1 MAETQKKFL
10 DQDGVAVLNEH
21 NKSNFAGKGDIPTK
35 TSQLANDSNFVS
47 DAGYVH
53 TDSNYTAAEKT
64 KLAGI
69 AAGADVSPITSVT
82 VNGVAQVP
90 TAKTVNIVVPTN
102 NNQLANGAGY
112 QTAAEVESAISG
124 KGFATSDDVEQAITA
139 KGYQTSSQVESAIA
153 AKGYQTESNV
163 KSTVEG
169 YGYQTSAQVNAIVSG
184 RGYQTASDVQALIAN
199 AEHLKRAVVD
209 ALPTSNIDANTI
221 YLVPADLT
229 GTSNVK
235 DEYMYINGAWEKI
248 GSSEVDLSGYMKTD
262 DMVALTS
269 EEILAILGA

>member
-10 DQDGVAVLNEH
+10 DQDGLTVLNEH
-21 NKSNFAGKGDIPTK
+21 NKSKFAGKGDVPTK

-47 DAGYVH
+47 DANYVH

-69 AAGADVSPITSVT
+69 AAGADVSTITSVT

-90 TAKTVNIVVPTN
+90 TAKTVNIVVPTDN
-102 NNQLANGAGY
+102 KSLTNGAGY

-153 AKGYQTESNV
+153 AKGYQTAANV

-169 YGYQTSAQVNAIVSG
+169 YGYQTAAQVNVIVSG
-184 RGYQTASDVQALIAN
+184 KGYQTASEVQALISN
-199 AEHLKRAVVD
+199 AEHLKRSVVD
-209 ALPTSNIDANTI
+209 TLPTSGIDANTI

-229 GTSNVK
+229 GASNVK